1 MDYKDIYSKM
11 VLKLLYKDGVIIQTP
26 QIDAPYPEL
35 SPTQNDPIPATW
47 SISSK
52 FGSGS
57 ILYLF

>member
-1 MDYKDIYSKM
+1 M